1 MDEKASPKRE
11 PRVERPSGAE
21 GERSADLKKEI
32 TRINRLLKDIAAL
45 EKVTPESRTAAQ
57 QHKVARKAALQREK
71 SAVIAELT
79 GATVEQS
86 TTTTASGKTR
96 AVISM

>member
-1 MDEKASPKRE
+1 
-11 PRVERPSGAE
+11 
-21 GERSADLKKEI
+21 
-32 TRINRLLKDIAAL
+32 
-45 EKVTPESRTAAQ
+45 
-57 QHKVARKAALQREK
+57 VARKAALQREK

-96 AVISM
+96 TVINL